1 MCISAAAD
9 PFRSYISEMKWQ
21 NPISFLALAGAT
33 LLLAMFPFAPSRS
46 WACSASSGSSF
57 SHATQSDESSLT
69 ICAKST
75 TVSKSKTP
83 AKPAPAKPA
92 PPKPVVSKPVV
103 SKPVVSKPVVSKPV
117 VSKPAPPKPVLP
129 KVTSKPAPKPAPPKQ
144 VQAAPKPSPKP
155 TVKTTQ
161 STTILTAEARFS
173 PAAAPI
179 SASNLSPAL
188 GELVEFR
195 ALAAT
200 HFKTASILGRLA
212 EVKFTPIAIDWNF
225 GDGTSASGE
234 VIHHGF
240 SRSQTLVVSARV
252 TYSSEYRF
260 SGENAWLSAGSISV
274 TDRVV
279 IVVAG
284 EASSGEPINQSG
296 QVVLVA
302 ANCIERPKSFG
313 CQG

>member
-1 MCISAAAD
+1 
-9 PFRSYISEMKWQ
+9 MKWR

-103 SKPVVSKPVVSKPV
+103 SKPVVSKPVVSKP
-117 VSKPAPPKPVLP
+117 APPKPVLP
-129 KVTSKPAPKPAPPKQ
+129 KVTPKPAPKPAPPKQ

-155 TVKTTQ
+155 TMKTTQ

-225 GDGTSASGE
+225 GPCNTIATVGG
-234 VIHHGF
+234 
-240 SRSQTLVVSARV
+240 SQGGANKG
-252 TYSSEYRF
+252 SEI
-260 SGENAWLSAGSISV
+260 NKL
-274 TDRVV
+274 TDRKRNCLQR
-279 IVVAG
+279 
-284 EASSGEPINQSG
+284 EAERAPDLSTVLPRMG
-296 QVVLVA
+296 QAAQISADRRFCRAPSLV
-302 ANCIERPKSFG
+302 NEETNEDGPPKQAVSPRS
-313 CQG
+313 C

>member
-1 MCISAAAD
+1 
-9 PFRSYISEMKWQ
+9 
-21 NPISFLALAGAT
+21 
-33 LLLAMFPFAPSRS
+33 
-46 WACSASSGSSF
+46 
-57 SHATQSDESSLT
+57 
-69 ICAKST
+69 
-75 TVSKSKTP
+75 
-83 AKPAPAKPA
+83 
-92 PPKPVVSKPVV
+92 
-103 SKPVVSKPVVSKPV
+103 
-117 VSKPAPPKPVLP
+117 LP
-129 KVTSKPAPKPAPPKQ
+129 KVTPKPAPKPAPPKQ
-144 VQAAPKPSPKP
+144 VQAAPKPAPKSTPKPSPKP

-161 STTILTAEARFS
+161 STTVLTAEARFS

-212 EVKFTPIAIDWNF
+212 EVKFTPIAIYWNF

>member
-1 MCISAAAD
+1 
-9 PFRSYISEMKWQ
+9 MKWR

-57 SHATQSDESSLT
+57 SHATQSDETSLT

-75 TVSKSKTP
+75 TVSKSNTP
-83 AKPAPAKPA
+83 AKPSKPVPAKPA
-92 PPKPVVSKPVV
+92 PP
-103 SKPVVSKPVVSKPV
+103 KPVVSKPV

-129 KVTSKPAPKPAPPKQ
+129 KVTPKPAPKPATPKQ
-144 VQAAPKPSPKP
+144 VQAAPKPAPKSTPKPSPKP
-155 TVKTTQ
+155 TVKVSQ
-161 STTILTAEARFS
+161 STTVLTAEARFS

-188 GELVEFR
+188 GEPVEFR
-195 ALAAT
+195 ALT
-200 HFKTASILGRLA
+200 STQFKTATMLGRLA

-225 GDGTSASGE
+225 GDGTSGSGE
-234 VIHHGF
+234 AMHHGF
-240 SRSQTLVVSARV
+240 SHPQTFVVSARV

-260 SGENAWLSAGSISV
+260 SGEIAWRSAGSIAV

-279 IVVAG
+279 IAVAG
-284 EASSGEPINQSG
+284 ETSGGEPSNQLG

>member
-1 MCISAAAD
+1 
-9 PFRSYISEMKWQ
+9 MKWR

-57 SHATQSDESSLT
+57 SHSTQSDETSLT

-75 TVSKSKTP
+75 TVSKSNTP
-83 AKPAPAKPA
+83 AKPSKPAPAKPA

-103 SKPVVSKPVVSKPV
+103 SKPV
-117 VSKPAPPKPVLP
+117 PPKPVLP
-129 KVTSKPAPKPAPPKQ
+129 KATPKAAPKPAPPKQ
-144 VQAAPKPSPKP
+144 VQAAPKPAPKSTPKPSPKP
-155 TVKTTQ
+155 TVKATQ
-161 STTILTAEARFS
+161 STTVLTAEARFS

-188 GELVEFR
+188 GEPVEFR

-200 HFKTASILGRLA
+200 HFKTASMLGRLA
-212 EVKFTPIAIDWNF
+212 EVKFTPVEIDWNF

-234 VIHHGF
+234 VIRHTF
-240 SRSQTLVVSARV
+240 SHSQTFVVSARV
-252 TYSSEYRF
+252 TYSSEYKF
-260 SGENAWLSAGSISV
+260 SGENTWRSAGSIAV

-279 IVVAG
+279 ISVAG
-284 EASSGEPINQSG
+284 EASGGEPSNQSG

-302 ANCIERPKSFG
+302 SNCIERPKSFG

>member
-1 MCISAAAD
+1 
-9 PFRSYISEMKWQ
+9 MKWR

-57 SHATQSDESSLT
+57 SHATQSDETSLT

-75 TVSKSKTP
+75 TVSMSKTP

-92 PPKPVVSKPVV
+92 PPRHVVSKPVV
-103 SKPVVSKPVVSKPV
+103 SKPVVSKPV
-117 VSKPAPPKPVLP
+117 PPKSALP
-129 KVTSKPAPKPAPPKQ
+129 KVTPKPAPSKRVQAAPKPAPKST
-144 VQAAPKPSPKP
+144 PKPSPKP
-155 TVKTTQ
+155 TVKVSQ
-161 STTILTAEARFS
+161 STTVLTAEARFS

-188 GELVEFR
+188 GEPVEFR
-195 ALAAT
+195 ALT
-200 HFKTASILGRLA
+200 STQFKTATMLGRLA

-225 GDGTSASGE
+225 GDGTSGSGE
-234 VIHHGF
+234 AMHHGF
-240 SRSQTLVVSARV
+240 SHPQTFVVSARV

-260 SGENAWLSAGSISV
+260 SGEIAWRSAGSIAV

-279 IVVAG
+279 IAVAG
-284 EASSGEPINQSG
+284 ETSGGEPSNQLG